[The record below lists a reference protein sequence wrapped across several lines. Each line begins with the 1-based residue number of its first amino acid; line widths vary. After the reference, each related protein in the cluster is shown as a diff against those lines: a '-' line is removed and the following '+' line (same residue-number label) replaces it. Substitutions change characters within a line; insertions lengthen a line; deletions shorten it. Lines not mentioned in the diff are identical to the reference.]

1 MADGFYTGAGDN
13 ISFRMD
19 AIRQIA
25 EDHGRNRWAQG
36 LIGGFLLG
44 AGFVLISQ
52 MIIGSY

>member
-19 AIRQIA
+19 AIRQSA

>member
-25 EDHGRNRWAQG
+25 EDHGRNQWFQG
-36 LIGGFLLG
+36 LIGGFVCG
-44 AGFVLISQ
+44 ASFMGILQ